1 MFPYIRQIK
10 VNDCF
15 TYQNFEILKELP
27 DSFKHIIL
35 TGKNG
40 SGKTTILNRIGFLLQ
55 SAENGQNI
63 DQQIRSLSQQI
74 AQNPKHENRK
84 QWETNLKQYKD
95 VELDFFNDTNQ
106 LGLSGQGYNYLKANK
121 GSFIFSFFRAHR
133 KVNLQEV
140 QTVTKETDFVTQLNQ
155 SRNSENFIRQFKQ
168 YIVNKKVYE
177 AFDYMKSKNDSI
189 SQSKKFF
196 DNLTEILRVIFKD
209 KKLEL
214 EFVQESFEFY
224 LNLGDQRRVTFN
236 QLSEGFSAFLSILMD
251 LLMRVDLLRKQIG
264 DYSLNPPGIVL
275 IDEPETHFHIEMQ
288 YEILPLLTALFP
300 NIQLI
305 IATHSPAIISS
316 LEHALVFDL
325 SSKSNVSNWVLGS
338 SYSELMVTHFGLEN
352 EFGPKADK
360 LLEELNSAY
369 SKSNLGKL
377 KELLTE
383 YEEILTTSLRLEI
396 ESKIIE
402 IESKKLKNDKRN

>member
-55 SAENGQNI
+55 IAEDGRNV
-63 DQQIRSLSQQI
+63 DKQIRILSQQI
-74 AQNPKHENRK
+74 DQNPKHQDRNK
-84 QWETNLKQYKD
+84 WEAVLKKYKD

-106 LGLSGQGYNYLKANK
+106 LGIRGQAFNYFKSNK
-121 GSFIFSFFRAHR
+121 GSFIYSFFRAHR
-133 KVNLQEV
+133 KVDLQQV
-140 QTVTKETDFVTQLNQ
+140 QTVTKETDFVTQLNE
-155 SRNSENFIRQFKQ
+155 SRDSENFIRQFKQ

-189 SQSKKFF
+189 SESKKFF

-224 LNLGDQRRVTFN
+224 LNLSDGRKVTFN

-251 LLMRVDLLRKQIG
+251 LLMRVDLIRKQIG
-264 DYSLNPPGIVL
+264 NYSLNPPGIVL

-316 LEHALVFDL
+316 LEGALVFDL
-325 SSKSNVSNWVLGS
+325 SSKSNVSNWILGS
-338 SYSELMVTHFGLEN
+338 SYSELMVKHFGLEN

-360 LLEELNSAY
+360 FLEELNKAY
-369 SKSNLGKL
+369 SENNLSKL
-377 KELLTE
+377 KELLIE
-383 YEEILTTSLRLEI
+383 YEDILTTSLRLEI
-396 ESKIIE
+396 ESRIIE
-402 IESKKLKNDKRN
+402 IESKKINNDKRN

>member
-63 DQQIRSLSQQI
+63 EQQIRALNQNIS
-74 AQNPKHENRK
+74 QNPKHEARP
-84 QWETNLKQYKD
+84 QWESNLKQYKD

-106 LGLSGQGYNYLKANK
+106 LGLSGQAYNYFKSNK
-121 GSFIFSFFRAHR
+121 GSFIYSFFRAHR
-133 KVNLQEV
+133 KVDLQQV
-140 QTVTKETDFVTQLNQ
+140 QTVTKETDFINQLSQ
-155 SRNSENFIRQFKQ
+155 SRNTENFIRQFKQ

-189 SQSKKFF
+189 SESKKFF
-196 DNLTEILRVIFKD
+196 DNLKNILRVIFKD
-209 KKLEL
+209 KMLEL

-224 LNLGDQRRVTFN
+224 LNMSDGRRVTFN

-251 LLMRVDLLRKQIG
+251 LLMRVDLLRKQNE

-288 YEILPLLTALFP
+288 YEILPLLTSLFP
-300 NIQLI
+300 KIQFI

-316 LEHALVFDL
+316 LEQAQVFDL
-325 SSKSNVSNWVLGS
+325 SSKSNVSNWILGS
-338 SYSELMVTHFGLEN
+338 SYSELMVKHFGLEN

-360 LLEELNSAY
+360 LLEELNNALNEN
-369 SKSNLGKL
+369 NLSDL
-377 KELLTE
+377 KELLVK
-383 YEEILTTSLRLEI
+383 YEDILTTSLRLEI
-396 ESKIIE
+396 ESRIIE
-402 IESKKLKNDKRN
+402 VESKNKSND